1 MNLRQNYRDWQ
12 ESTRAIVTQLTA
24 TFAGDRLARGVDT
37 IDDLIVTA
45 TAKGLVLRS
54 PDGNYW
60 RATISNV
67 GALTWT
73 NLGAT
78 KP

>member
-12 ESTRAIVTQLTA
+12 ESSRAIVTQLIA
-24 TFAGDRLARGVDT
+24 TFTGERLAVGVDT
-37 IDDLIVTA
+37 TDDLIVTE
-45 TAKGLVLRS
+45 TTKGLVLRS

-60 RATISNV
+60 RGTISNV
-67 GALTWT
+67 GVVTWA

>member
-1 MNLRQNYRDWQ
+1 MNLRRQYKDWQ
-12 ESTRAIVTQLTA
+12 EATRAIVTQLSA
-24 TFAGDRLARGVDT
+24 AFVDLRLARGVDT
-37 IDDLIVTA
+37 MDDLIITA
-45 TAKGLVLRS
+45 ATKGLVLRS

-60 RATISNV
+60 RATISNL

-73 NLGAT
+73 NLGAV